1 MTQVQEVSKAVIQ
14 RSSAPISN
22 LKLQKLLYYV
32 QGWSLAIH
40 EKPAFPEPIEAW
52 VHGPVVPAI
61 FHQYRHFRWNP
72 ISIPTEVLTLPKV
85 EVSHIDAVLKVYG
98 GLNAV
103 QLEDLSHEET
113 PWIEARKRLAPNERG
128 NDIITHES
136 MKIYFASRMNA

>member
-1 MTQVQEVSKAVIQ
+1 
-14 RSSAPISN
+14 
-22 LKLQKLLYYV
+22 
-32 QGWSLAIH
+32 
-40 EKPAFPEPIEAW
+40 
-52 VHGPVVPAI
+52 
-61 FHQYRHFRWNP
+61 
-72 ISIPTEVLTLPKV
+72 V